1 MGEDEQVNKQ
11 TVDKILRSY
20 RFSVQ
25 DGDVLISKAMAE
37 QTHLVNLGQLLHILH
52 SGFLKQRTNRN
63 IEEKAKSMQLVL
75 TNAPQLLNLV
85 DVLTSLNKGKIQG
98 RVWASN
104 TVQDK
109 EFLPQELPDIG
120 HSYDDMLAVLKS
132 KHK

>member
-1 MGEDEQVNKQ
+1 
-11 TVDKILRSY
+11 
-20 RFSVQ
+20 
-25 DGDVLISKAMAE
+25 MAE

-52 SGFLKQRTNRN
+52 SGFLKQQTNRN

-109 EFLPQELPDIG
+109 EFLPQATRRRQQTTRQ
-120 HSYDDMLAVLKS
+120 HVLWTMQ
-132 KHK
+132 